1 MMISQTHQKPM
12 FDFTFWQSMPQ
23 WYNYE
28 VSGDVAELADA
39 HDLESCAARRV
50 GSSPSIPIFLHFM
63 VYKFRDD

>member
-1 MMISQTHQKPM
+1 M
-12 FDFTFWQSMPQ
+12 FIFTFWQSMSE

-50 GSSPSIPIFLHFM
+50 GSSPSIPIFLHF
-63 VYKFRDD
+63 YGLQI